1 MILSTTEGQNMTNI
15 DETINEAIAEL
26 NTKLTDAELAALID
40 EWSADLYED

>member
-1 MILSTTEGQNMTNI
+1 MNNI

-26 NTKLTDAELAALID
+26 NTKLTDDELAALID